1 MAFMT
6 AGGLLAFIAFIE
18 RRRSSARSALGF
30 LLRRAYPSADLLPG
44 MAQDKT
50 ARQQQQEGRD
60 KTGTQDAEHKFE
72 TDFL

>member
-1 MAFMT
+1 
-6 AGGLLAFIAFIE
+6 
-18 RRRSSARSALGF
+18 
-30 LLRRAYPSADLLPG
+30 

-50 ARQQQQEGRD
+50 AQQQQQEGRD